1 MPTLVKRLMQTW
13 PSEAAFLDVRT
24 IGTLRT
30 NVVRRAL
37 RDVCVLEDPVGSN
50 RGPLIDAYLRR
61 AHVPES
67 LITTGKGWY
76 CASWAGAVFVD
87 AGALVPSDYGSCDA
101 WLPFLEPA
109 GYAPQIGDAVLYGV
123 PGDAHHIGIVLVP
136 TPRITM
142 EANRSLKDQ
151 GNNGIGIFVGP
162 SIRTDVL
169 GYVRPRAL

>member
-1 MPTLVKRLMQTW
+1 MPALVKRAMQPW
-13 PSEAAFLDVRT
+13 PPEAAYVDVQT
-24 IGTLRT
+24 LSTLRAQ
-30 NVVRRAL
+30 VVRRAL
-37 RDVCVLEDPVGSN
+37 RDVCILESPAGSN
-50 RGPLIDAYLRR
+50 RSPLIDVYLRR

-109 GYAPQIGDAVLYGV
+109 SYVPQTGDAVLYGV
-123 PGDAHHIGIVLVP
+123 KGDAHHIGIVLVP

-162 SIRTDVL
+162 STRTDVL
-169 GYVRPRAL
+169 GYVQPRQL